1 MKNMKKSR
9 LMPDS
14 YAEEIAEGVLN
25 LMLSDDLFSVFVDD
39 GGESCSVI
47 WSCASVELL
56 EARVQEVLDA

>member
-1 MKNMKKSR
+1 
-9 LMPDS
+9 MPDS